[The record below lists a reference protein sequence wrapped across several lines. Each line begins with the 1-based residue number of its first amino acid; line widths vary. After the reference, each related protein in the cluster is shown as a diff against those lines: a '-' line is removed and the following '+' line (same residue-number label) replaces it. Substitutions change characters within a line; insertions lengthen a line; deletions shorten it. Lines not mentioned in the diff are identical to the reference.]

1 MFFLKFERWV
11 IVMKVSVN
19 RELLSEALSNLQRA
33 VTPRSSLP
41 ILEGVLLSAE
51 PDKLTLMAY
60 NMEISMKKELPVR
73 CTAVGDV
80 VISAKILFEI
90 IRRVKGDMI
99 DIETDDRLV
108 CHIRC
113 GASSFDIMGMD
124 AADFPEMPNVAEKE
138 SITLSSELLKDM
150 VRQTVF
156 AASQIE
162 GTRPVLTGINFEIRE
177 NEIRLVA
184 IDGNRMAIRKAKIQH
199 NGELSFIVSGRAIG
213 EAVKIIGDKDED
225 IMIQI
230 GNRNI
235 SFDIDGYVMTSRL
248 LEGKYIEYERSI
260 PDSFSQEI
268 KVRVDDIVDI
278 IERIA
283 LVIVS
288 DQTKSPIR
296 CSLERDKITFTC
308 SSAVGRATDFCPIE
322 LQGNEFEIGFNSKFL
337 FDALKASECEE
348 VYIRFNGAAAAA
360 VISPVDSDEFLY
372 LVLPMI
378 LK

>member
-1 MFFLKFERWV
+1 
-11 IVMKVSVN
+11 MKILVN
-19 RELLSEALSNLQRA
+19 REQLSEALSNLQRA

-51 PDKLTLMAY
+51 YGKLTLMAY
-60 NMEISMKKELPVR
+60 NMEISMKKELAITCER
-73 CTAVGDV
+73 EGDV

-90 IRRVKGDMI
+90 IRKVKGDIIEI
-99 DIETDDRLV
+99 DVDERLV
-108 CHIRC
+108 CHIKC

-124 AADFPEMPNVAEKE
+124 SVDFPEMPNVAENS
-138 SITLSSELLKDM
+138 SITISSELLKDM

-162 GTRPVLTGINFEIRE
+162 GPRPVLTGINFEIKD
-177 NEIRLVA
+177 NEIKLVA
-184 IDGNRMAIRKAKIQH
+184 IDGNRLAIRKAKI
-199 NGELSFIVSGRAIG
+199 NDSANLNFIVSGRAIG

-225 IMIQI
+225 IVIRI
-230 GNRNI
+230 GSRNI

-248 LEGKYIEYERSI
+248 LDGKYIEYNRSI
-260 PDSFSQEI
+260 PESYAQEV
-268 KVRVDDIVDI
+268 KVNVAEIIEI

-296 CSLERDKITFTC
+296 CSLEENKITFTC
-308 SSAVGRATDFCPIE
+308 SSAVGRATDFCDVE
-322 LQGNEFEIGFNSKFL
+322 LKGNEFEIGFNSKFL
-337 FDALKASECEE
+337 LDALKATESEE
-348 VYIRFNGAAAAA
+348 VYIRFNGSAAAA
-360 VISPVDSDEFLY
+360 VITPIDSDEFMY

>member
-1 MFFLKFERWV
+1 
-11 IVMKVSVN
+11 MKISVN
-19 RELLSEALSNLQRA
+19 REQLSEALSNLQRA

-51 PDKLTLMAY
+51 IGKLTLMAY
-60 NMEISMKKELPVR
+60 NMEISMKKELPIT
-73 CTAVGDV
+73 CEKEGDI

-90 IRRVKGDMI
+90 IRKVKGDMI
-99 DIETDDRLV
+99 DIEVDDRLV

-124 AADFPEMPNVAEKE
+124 AVDFPEMPNVAEKD
-138 SITLSSELLKDM
+138 SITISSELLKDM

-162 GTRPVLTGINFEIRE
+162 GPRPVLTGINFEI
-177 NEIRLVA
+177 NGDEIKLVA
-184 IDGNRMAIRKAKIQH
+184 IDGNRLAIRKAKIR
-199 NGELSFIVSGRAIG
+199 NSGNLNFIVSGRAIG
-213 EAVKIIGDKDED
+213 EAVKIIGEKDED
-225 IMIQI
+225 IIIRI
-230 GNRNI
+230 GSRNI

-248 LEGKYIEYERSI
+248 LDGKYIEYNRSI
-260 PDSFSQEI
+260 PETYSQEI
-268 KVRVDDIVDI
+268 KVRVSQIIEI
-278 IERIA
+278 IERIS
-283 LVIVS
+283 LVIIS

-296 CSLERDKITFTC
+296 CSLEEDKITFTC

-322 LQGNEFEIGFNSKFL
+322 LKGSEFEIGFNSRFL
-337 FDALKASECEE
+337 LDALKAAESEE
-348 VYIRFNGAAAAA
+348 VYIRFNGSAAAA
-360 VISPVDSDEFLY
+360 VITPVEGDDFMY